1 MLENGPASTV
11 SIDDIKI
18 RISQISQK
26 PLDLH
31 PQEFENVHSDLTQVL
46 SGIDGL

>member
-1 MLENGPASTV
+1 MQDNEAASGL
-11 SIDDIKI
+11 SIGDIKI
-18 RISQISQK
+18 RIAEISQK

-31 PQEFENVHSDLTQVL
+31 PLEFENVHSDLTQVL

>member
-1 MLENGPASTV
+1 MLENEAV
-11 SIDDIKI
+11 SVLSIEDIKI
-18 RISQISQK
+18 RISEISQK

-31 PQEFENVHSDLTQVL
+31 PMEFENVHSDLAQVL

>member
-1 MLENGPASTV
+1 MLENEAV
-11 SIDDIKI
+11 SVLSIEDIKI
-18 RISQISQK
+18 RISERSQK

-31 PQEFENVHSDLTQVL
+31 PMEFENVHSDLTQVL

>member
-1 MLENGPASTV
+1 MLENSSASPV
-11 SIDDIKI
+11 IIDDIKI
-18 RISQISQK
+18 RISEISQK